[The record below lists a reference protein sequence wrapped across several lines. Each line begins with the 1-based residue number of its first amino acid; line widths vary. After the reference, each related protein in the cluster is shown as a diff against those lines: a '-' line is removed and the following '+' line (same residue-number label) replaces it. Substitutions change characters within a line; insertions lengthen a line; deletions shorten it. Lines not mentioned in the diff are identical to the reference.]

1 MLSQSTILGLIS
13 KITNVLSKDG
23 NAIEKAIANQVNEQL
38 FPPQL
43 RKPVLVV
50 IEEKGVVLYKNEIGK
65 QYKATCKEGD
75 TFNKYV
81 GASVVLGNA
90 KFKNQKKFEKELT
103 RMFGAFEKH
112 DFEKYALMYQCFQY
126 GGKEN
131 FETFVDNL
139 NVRKET
145 E

>member
-23 NAIEKAIANQVNEQL
+23 NAIEKAIANQVNESL

-90 KFKNQKKFEKELT
+90 KFKCQKKFEKELT
-103 RMFGAFEKH
+103 RMFGAFEKN
-112 DFEKYALMYQCFQY
+112 DFEKYALMYQCFQH

>member
-13 KITNVLSKDG
+13 KITKVLSKDG
-23 NAIEKAIANQVNEQL
+23 NAIEKAIANQVNESL

-43 RKPVLVV
+43 REPVLVI
-50 IEEKGVVLYKNEIGK
+50 IEEKGVVLYKNERGK

-75 TFNKYV
+75 TFDKYV

-90 KFKNQKKFEKELT
+90 KFKSQKEFEKELT
-103 RMFGAFEKH
+103 RMFGKFEKN
-112 DFEKYALMYQCFQY
+112 DFERYALMYQRFQH

-131 FETFVDNL
+131 FEKFVDNL